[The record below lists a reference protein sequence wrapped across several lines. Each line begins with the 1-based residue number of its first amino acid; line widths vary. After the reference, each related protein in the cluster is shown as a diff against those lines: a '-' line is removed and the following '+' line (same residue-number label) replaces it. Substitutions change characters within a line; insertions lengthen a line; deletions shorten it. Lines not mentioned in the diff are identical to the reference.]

1 MGGFMEVR
9 EAIGLSQHMARNISA
24 IHISNGSPKAAH
36 CVSCDQ
42 EYPCLTVQFARTI
55 ETITVVVARGPQGRG
70 SIIRNRD
77 TLVVDALQV
86 IAQLAEILFDQRSPE
101 FSEIFEQLT
110 MLHGLTGITQTG
122 FGTDSHALF
131 QVNLIHPRLP
141 EPVALWSIRANL
153 VTQQMFVKLWL
164 NPSETSAT
172 RPFLVDMMVAAM
184 TPIEAADLI
193 DWWKSP
199 DKAPSCEVE
208 YLMPPNGAVMGH
220 IVGTLVA
227 ATVEA
232 AHHIRPETFLDWD
245 DFCQE

>member
-1 MGGFMEVR
+1 
-9 EAIGLSQHMARNISA
+9 
-24 IHISNGSPKAAH
+24 
-36 CVSCDQ
+36 
-42 EYPCLTVQFARTI
+42 
-55 ETITVVVARGPQGRG
+55 
-70 SIIRNRD
+70 
-77 TLVVDALQV
+77 
-86 IAQLAEILFDQRSPE
+86 
-101 FSEIFEQLT
+101 
-110 MLHGLTGITQTG
+110 
-122 FGTDSHALF
+122 
-131 QVNLIHPRLP
+131 
-141 EPVALWSIRANL
+141 
-153 VTQQMFVKLWL
+153 MFVKLWL